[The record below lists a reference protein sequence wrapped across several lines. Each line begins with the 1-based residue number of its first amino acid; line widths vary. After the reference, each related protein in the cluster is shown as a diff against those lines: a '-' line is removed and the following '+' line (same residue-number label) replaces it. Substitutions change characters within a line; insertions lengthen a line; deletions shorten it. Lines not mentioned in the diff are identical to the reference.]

1 MKRHFTFFAILAA
14 LLLLPFATHAKNYT
28 VDQVVIRAEVQPDGS
43 ILYTEDRT
51 YRFEGSFSQADYILR
66 RRGFDLI
73 RDIQVSEGDQYY
85 TRTDRGREPGTF
97 SIKESNR
104 EIEIL
109 WNYDA
114 RNETRTFTIS
124 YVLEGALVVGP
135 EDAEFMWTYLSDRWE
150 KPTQNLKVE
159 FVLPDV
165 PANSPAHWL
174 RGNTD
179 RVSLESTSQGF
190 TLTSTGAL
198 NTSRRVIVRSVFSR
212 SLIPNAQTSDPDFT
226 LSAARDQEL
235 RREQEAVERA
245 EREAVWAAWGNP
257 IGWILLILGPAIFFV
272 LYLRH
277 GVRHHQ
283 GQQKPEFFYAPPT
296 NTPPAVAG
304 KMLHSTGTEACLL
317 TATLFDLA
325 RKGYFKLFEAPVK
338 QWSESAKPKYTLVI
352 EHRED
357 APSQDRLLSF
367 EQNLY
372 EFLMKA
378 MVDGRVS
385 LAALFESSSTSKKQ
399 KERNPGLYDT
409 NVTSTQVTKW
419 YMEWTASLGNYVKS
433 LNWYEA
439 ESIKWMAVSMVA
451 QGLIL
456 AVALVMFIQA
466 QVPVLFV
473 VMLASVVWLIT
484 SYAIRRPTPEVQREF
499 DAWKAYRNGL
509 LKGRPQDL
517 KSGDA
522 ALHLIYAVALY
533 ITGKKFTESVEKIA
547 FKDDGMGWI
556 MFHNVGVFN
565 PAAIANS
572 VAAMTAAT
580 TSSFS
585 GGGASAG
592 VAGGGAGG
600 GAR

>member
-1 MKRHFTFFAILAA
+1 MKFHFTLLVILAMLGLMPSTA
-14 LLLLPFATHAKNYT
+14 HAKNYF
-28 VDQVVIRAEVQPDGS
+28 VEQVTILAEVQPGGS
-43 ILYTEDRT
+43 IRYTEHRT
-51 YRFEGSFSQADYILR
+51 YRFEGSFSQADYRLR
-66 RRGFDLI
+66 RRGFDQI
-73 RDIQVSEGDQYY
+73 RDIQVSEGNIEYI
-85 TRTDRGREPGTF
+85 RADRGRDPGTF
-97 SIKESNR
+97 LIRESNNDV
-104 EIEIL
+104 EII
-109 WNYDA
+109 WNYEA

-179 RVSLESTSQGF
+179 RVTLESTSQGF
-190 TLTSTGAL
+190 ALTSTGAL
-198 NTSRRVIVRSVFSR
+198 NTSRRVIVRSVFNR
-212 SLIPNAQTSDPDFT
+212 SVIPGATTTDPSFT
-226 LSAARDQEL
+226 LAAVRDQEL

-304 KMLHSTGTEACLL
+304 KMIHSTGTEAYLL
-317 TATLFDLA
+317 TATLFDMA
-325 RKGYFKLFEAPVK
+325 RRGYYKLFEAPVTQTSK
-338 QWSESAKPKYTLVI
+338 YAKPKQTLVI
-352 EHRED
+352 ERRND
-357 APSQDRLLSF
+357 APSTDNLLP
-367 EQNLY
+367 Y
-372 EFLMKA
+372 ELHLHDFLVKA
-378 MVDGRVS
+378 MIDSRVS

-399 KERNPGLYDT
+399 KQSNPGLYDS
-409 NVTSTQVTKW
+409 NVKSSEVTSW
-419 YMEWTASLGNYVKS
+419 YMKWTSS
-433 LNWYEA
+433 LNSYIKTLKWYEA
-439 ESIKWMAVSMVA
+439 ESTKGMVINTVA

-456 AVALVMFIQA
+456 AVALVLFIQA
-466 QVPVLFV
+466 QVPVLFA
-473 VMLASVVWLIT
+473 VMLASVVWIFSSL
-484 SYAIRRPTPEVQREF
+484 AIRRRTPESQREY

-533 ITGKKFTESVEKIA
+533 ITGKKFTESVEKLQFNDSA
-547 FKDDGMGWI
+547 MTWI